1 MGLFDDEEEGN
12 GNWSPSDYPGK
23 PDEYPPYSSG
33 AAWRSINRD
42 FTISF
47 DNAEVASV
55 YQTVIDKDKA
65 NSTTWTPSNTL
76 TLSQVQLF

>member
-1 MGLFDDEEEGN
+1 MSVAT

-23 PDEYPPYSSG
+23 PDQYPPFSSG

-47 DNAEVASV
+47 DNAEVAKV
-55 YQTVIDKDKA
+55 YQTVLDKDKSNA
-65 NSTTWTPSNTL
+65 TTWTPSNTL
-76 TLSQVQLF
+76 TQTRLQLD